1 MLKKDVPWK
10 FFCVCVC
17 VWEGGMEFVVLGKNV
32 FRLFD
37 LKLWQAMK
45 NFAWG
50 DRWMLLLQ
58 NAYS

>member
-1 MLKKDVPWK
+1 MKRFSLDLPRDVKKGCALEV

-17 VWEGGMEFVVLGKNV
+17 VGGGDGIVVLGKNV

-45 NFAWG
+45 NLA
-50 DRWMLLLQ
+50 
-58 NAYS
+58 

>member
-1 MLKKDVPWK
+1 M
-10 FFCVCVC
+10 CVC

-45 NFAWG
+45 NLA
-50 DRWMLLLQ
+50 
-58 NAYS
+58 

>member
-1 MLKKDVPWK
+1 MKRFSLDLPRDVKKGCALEV
-10 FFCVCVC
+10 FVCVCVC

-45 NFAWG
+45 NLA
-50 DRWMLLLQ
+50 
-58 NAYS
+58 